1 MEYKIEE
8 TSPVTR
14 KVTVTVPVEEANAA
28 LLATLALYRK
38 SADVKGFRKG
48 KVPSAIIE
56 SRYKSQIYAEA
67 TTDLVNYQL
76 NEILSA
82 EKITPLSRISVD
94 SGELAK
100 DQEFVYSFSYEVAP
114 KIDLPNYLGLDT
126 EMDAPEVA
134 DAEVEAVVER
144 LRNRMADL
152 EDVSEKRNPADGEV
166 AVINFTAFENGE
178 PLGDLKADNFHLHL
192 GQGEALPMF
201 EDIVKKLV
209 PGETRTDPVAFPADF
224 INTQLAGRTVDMRI
238 TLKELKVR
246 NVPEANDDLAAKA
259 GFGTMERMRESIVNS
274 TLESRRNLHKS
285 EAQKRLL
292 DGLLESMNFEL
303 PPTLVEENIDR
314 MVEDMV
320 QRLESRGKNVASL
333 GKKPAEIRAEFKPK
347 AEDIVRNQIFL
358 LAVATQENLAVEP
371 QEVDEHLRRM
381 AMQTRQDP
389 EWLRSY
395 YEEHNLMFALKDS
408 LLADKAMEFIWS
420 KAKVREIPPEEW
432 KARDAAQAAEASKD
446 SKAE

>member
-8 TSPVTR
+8 TSPVIR
-14 KVTVTVPVEEANAA
+14 KVVVTVPVEEVNAA

-48 KVPSAIIE
+48 KAPSSIIE

-76 NEILSA
+76 NEVLSA

-94 SGELAK
+94 SGELVK
-100 DQEFVYSFSYEVAP
+100 DQEFIYSFSYEVAP
-114 KIDLPNYLGLDT
+114 KIDLPGYVGLDA
-126 EMDAPEVA
+126 EMDTPEVE
-134 DAEVEAVVER
+134 DSEVEAVVDR
-144 LRNRMADL
+144 LRNRMAEL
-152 EDVSEKRNPADGEV
+152 VDVEEKRTPQEGEV

-192 GQGEALPMF
+192 GQGEALPVF

-224 INTQLAGRTVDMRI
+224 INTQLAGRTVDMRV

-246 NVPEANDDLAAKA
+246 NVPEAGDDLAAKA
-259 GFGTMERMRESIVNS
+259 GYGSMERMREAIVNS
-274 TLESRRNLHKS
+274 TLESRKSLNKS
-285 EAQKRLL
+285 EAQKKLL
-292 DGLLESMNFEL
+292 DGLLANVSFDL

-314 MVEDMV
+314 MVEDLV
-320 QRLESRGKNVASL
+320 QRLESRGKSVASL
-333 GKKPAEIRAEFKPK
+333 GKKPAELRDEFKPK
-347 AEDIVRNQIFL
+347 AEEIVRSQIFL
-358 LAVATQENLAVEP
+358 MAVATQENLTVEP

-395 YEEHNLMFALKDS
+395 YEEHNLMFALKDR

-420 KAKVREIPPEEW
+420 KAKVREAPPAEW
-432 KARDAAQAAEASKD
+432 KARDAAGSGGESKT
-446 SKAE
+446 E